1 MTAVVPFKEHPARA
15 ELRAIYAEVDA
26 ALAPFS
32 CEGTRD
38 CCHFGVTGR
47 EPYPTAVEMAE
58 VHEAVRAAGISLGAV
73 GRGASRARRALPV
86 VARDAANSPDRDAR
100 RCPLLSAEGRCRI
113 YASRPFGCRTYF
125 CHRVS
130 GPGKLPRKEILQL
143 SSAVAALSSRFAPRD
158 PLPRPLCRALG
169 K

>member
-1 MTAVVPFKEHPARA
+1 MVPFKEHPARA

-32 CEGTRD
+32 CEGTRE

-58 VHEAVRAAGISLGAV
+58 VHEAVRAGGISLGAV
-73 GRGASRARRALPV
+73 LRGASRERRTLPI
-86 VARDAANSPDRDAR
+86 VARDAHESRESNAR
-100 RCPLLSAEGRCRI
+100 RCPLLSMEGRCRI
-113 YASRPFGCRTYF
+113 YASRPFGCRTHF
-125 CHRVS
+125 CHRAS
-130 GPGKLPRKEILQL
+130 GPGKLPRKELLRL
-143 SSAVAALSSRFAPRD
+143 SRAVAALSSRFAPRD